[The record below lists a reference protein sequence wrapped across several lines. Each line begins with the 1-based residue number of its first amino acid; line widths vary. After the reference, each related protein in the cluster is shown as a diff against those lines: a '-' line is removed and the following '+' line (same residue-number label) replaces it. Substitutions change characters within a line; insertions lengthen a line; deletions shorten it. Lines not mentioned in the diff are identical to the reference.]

1 MEITGIIIP
10 VNRESQYKNAFR
22 LALLSIALAFA
33 EALFSTFY
41 GYNNESITLF
51 GFGIGSLI
59 EIISAVGVASMIKRL
74 NQNENGTRDNF
85 ERTALRITGF
95 GFYILAGG
103 LVITVMYNI
112 WMQHK
117 PETTVP
123 GIIIALF
130 SIACMV
136 LLVYGKTITGKLLN
150 SDAILADANC
160 TKVCICMSVILLAAS
175 GIYELTK
182 FQYIDDIGTLG
193 IAWFSFKEGKECFIK
208 AESNGHCSCCKKDI
222 TLSPCFGESLS
233 RKIHFVAIS
242 YKVK

>member
-59 EIISAVGVASMIKRL
+59 EIISAIGVASMIKRL

-103 LVITVMYNI
+103 LVVTVMYNI

-222 TLSPCFGESLS
+222 TLSPCLR
-233 RKIHFVAIS
+233 RKF
-242 YKVK
+242 K